1 MTNAEAKKIIK
12 SRCYFAS
19 VLPDTKEALDMAI
32 EALSVEP
39 QGDLI
44 SREEVNN
51 IIEKF
56 FEEEQPYSQFWK
68 WKNELKTKVNELS
81 TVEAVPLSVIEKIK
95 AEIEKRKSACKFNSA
110 VTTSSERNAM
120 YKAYVEAFK
129 EVLNIIDQAIKE
141 CDTNE

>member
-32 EALSVEP
+32 EALSVEL

-68 WKNELKTKVNELS
+68 WKNELKAKVNELQ

-95 AEIEKRKSACKFNSA
+95 DEIKQAPKRYPYNDNINNCL
-110 VTTSSERNAM
+110 TE
-120 YKAYVEAFK
+120 K
-129 EVLNIIDQAIKE
+129 EVLDIIDQAIKE
-141 CDTNE
+141 CDT